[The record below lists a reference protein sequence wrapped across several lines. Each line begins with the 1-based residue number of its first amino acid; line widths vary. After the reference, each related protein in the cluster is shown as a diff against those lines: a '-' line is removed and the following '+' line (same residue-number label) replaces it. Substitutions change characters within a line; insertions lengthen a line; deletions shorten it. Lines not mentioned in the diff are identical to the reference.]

1 MKKLVNF
8 ILNIIAIVH
17 ILKGVET
24 EMVDYQLEDDNLFI
38 DKHFIKRLLKAYKQ
52 DIIYNL
58 YDVIEED
65 K

>member
-1 MKKLVNF
+1 MKKLFNF

-17 ILKGVET
+17 ILKGIET
-24 EMVDYQLEDDNLFI
+24 EMVDYQLEDDNLLI
-38 DKHFIKRLLKAYKQ
+38 DKHFLKRLIKAYKQ

-65 K
+65 

>member
-1 MKKLVNF
+1 MKKLFNF

-17 ILKGVET
+17 ILKGIET

-38 DKHFIKRLLKAYKQ
+38 DKHFLKRLIKAYKQ

-65 K
+65 

>member
-1 MKKLVNF
+1 MKKLINF
-8 ILNIIAIVH
+8 ILNIIAIFY

-38 DKHFIKRLLKAYKQ
+38 DKDFIKKLLKAYKQ

-58 YDVIEED
+58 YDLID
-65 K
+65 

>member
-8 ILNIIAIVH
+8 ILNIVAIVY

-38 DKHFIKRLLKAYKQ
+38 DKHFLKRLFKAYKQ

-58 YDVIEED
+58 YDFIS
-65 K
+65 

>member
-1 MKKLVNF
+1 MKKLFNF

-17 ILKGVET
+17 ILKGIET

-38 DKHFIKRLLKAYKQ
+38 DKHFLMRLIKAYKQ

-65 K
+65 